1 MDVAIEEP
9 SPGAMKSG
17 HSTNKLS
24 DRTIKAFI
32 ANTKAG
38 KAHSTTLA
46 DGGGMFLV
54 FTPAGTPVWRI
65 KYRYPDPEKGMVQRL
80 YAIGVYPEISLEA
93 ARIEREAIRALLREG
108 KDPVKA
114 RQVNKA
120 AAAVANDQTFTTV
133 MNDWLEKQK
142 KDWSAI
148 HYTKSK
154 QALERDIEP
163 RLGKLPV
170 AEITP
175 AMIAAA
181 IEVVLNRGVRD
192 TAAKILQHVNG
203 IFRLAAARGMRSDNP
218 AVPVREILPKPE
230 RRGRRPALLTFP
242 ELGDVLRRAEVARL
256 SPAVRMAHRLCA
268 FTVARISN
276 IVEARWTEF
285 DLDATPPTWIIPR
298 AQMKSKEPL
307 HDHKVVLGSAI
318 VEELRQWRHLIGGTG
333 YLFPSPAVEKQKH
346 ISRESVEKAYRET
359 LALRDKHCPHGW
371 RSALSSIARDSGRE
385 REVIELTLDHVHDDE
400 VARAYD
406 RGERLTKRIELMTWW
421 NEQLVTAQQEQA

>member
-1 MDVAIEEP
+1 MAIVNHP
-9 SPGAMKSG
+9 PKTARTG

-24 DRTIKAFI
+24 DRAIKAFI
-32 ANTKAG
+32 TNTKAG

-65 KYRYPDPEKGMVQRL
+65 KYRYPDPEKGTVQRQ

-120 AAAVANDQTFTTV
+120 AAAIANDQTFSTV
-133 MNDWLEKQK
+133 MHDWLEKQK

-170 AEITP
+170 AEISP
-175 AMIAAA
+175 AMIATT
-181 IEVVLNRGVRD
+181 IETVLNRGVRD
-192 TAAKILQHVNG
+192 TAAKILQHVSG

-230 RRGRRPALLTFP
+230 RRGRRPALLTFA
-242 ELGDVLRRAEVARL
+242 ELGDALRRAEIARL

-268 FTVARISN
+268 FTVARITN

-285 DLDATPPTWIIPR
+285 DLDATPATWIIPR
-298 AQMKSKEPL
+298 IQMKSKEPL
-307 HDHKVVLGSAI
+307 YNHKIVLGPAI
-318 VEELRQWRHLIGGTG
+318 VEELRQWRRLVGNTG
-333 YLFPSPAVEKQKH
+333 YLFPSPAGQKQKH

-359 LALRDKHCPHGW
+359 LRLRDKHCPHGW

-385 REVIELTLDHVHDDE
+385 REVIELTLDHIQDDE

-406 RGERLTKRIELMTWW
+406 RGERLVKRIELMTWW
-421 NEQLVTAQQEQA
+421 NEQLVKAQQEPA